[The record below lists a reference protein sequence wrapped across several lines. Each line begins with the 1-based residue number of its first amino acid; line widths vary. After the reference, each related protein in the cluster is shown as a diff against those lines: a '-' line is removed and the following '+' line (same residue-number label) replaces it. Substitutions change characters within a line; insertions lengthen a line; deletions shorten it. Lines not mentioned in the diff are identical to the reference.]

1 MLPGGVFNTRY
12 DSDLAIL
19 RTKTHWLL
27 LAIGLVVAFT
37 VPLFADDY
45 WLGLLIDLG
54 IAVVAVLGLHI
65 LSGLCGLI
73 SIAQAAFVGVG
84 AYTVA
89 ILATQVGLNSW
100 LCLPICALSAGLV
113 GLFFGLP
120 CFRLKGFYLVISTL
134 AAHFVIIWC
143 FEHFEGVTGGFGGLH
158 LDPLSLGP
166 IDLRSRSAFYLLT
179 VAVVVLATFLVK
191 NIQRTA
197 AGRAFVAI
205 RDNEL
210 AAEVSGIPVF
220 RYKMLAFFIGCLFAG
235 VAGWLWAYYQRSV
248 APSHFQLIDS
258 IWYIGMLIVGGWGTT
273 TGVFFGAISL
283 SFLDVLLKDYINPAL
298 VKSLPP
304 DWAGQIS
311 VSTGLIL
318 FGGIIIAF
326 MILEPRGLYYRWERL
341 KSYYRLHPYS
351 HIPVP
356 VKEDEEKEGEM
367 DDSLG

>member
-1 MLPGGVFNTRY
+1 VLPGGVFNTAY
-12 DSDLAIL
+12 QSDLAIL
-19 RTKTHWLL
+19 RTKTHWVL
-27 LAIGLVVAFT
+27 LAIGLVLVFAI
-37 VPLFADDY
+37 PAFADDY

-54 IAVVAVLGLHI
+54 IAIVAVLGLHI
-65 LSGLCGLI
+65 LSGLCGLL

-89 ILATQVGLNSW
+89 ILTTQAGLNAW
-100 LCLPICALSAGLV
+100 LCLPISALSAGLV

-143 FEHFEGVTGGFGGLH
+143 FEHFDSITGGFGGLQ
-158 LDPLSLGP
+158 LDPLRLGP
-166 IDLRSRSAFYLLT
+166 IDLRSRSAFYFLT
-179 VAVVVLATFLVK
+179 MAVVVIATFLAK
-191 NIQRTA
+191 NLQRTPT
-197 AGRAFVAI
+197 GRAFVAI

-235 VAGWLWAYYQRSV
+235 VAGWLWAYFQRSV

-283 SFLDVLLKDYINPAL
+283 SFLDVLLKDYINPFL
-298 VKSLPP
+298 VDRLPS
-304 DWAGQIS
+304 DWASQIS
-311 VSTGLIL
+311 ISTSLIL

-326 MILEPRGLYYRWERL
+326 MILEPRGLYYRWEKL
-341 KSYYRLHPYS
+341 KAYYRLHPYS
-351 HIPVP
+351 HVPVP
-356 VKEDEEKEGEM
+356 VKDEEEEGEM
-367 DDSLG
+367 DDSRA

>member
-1 MLPGGVFNTRY
+1 MLPGGVFNTAY
-12 DSDLAIL
+12 QSDLAIL
-19 RTKTHWLL
+19 RTRTHWVL
-27 LAIGLVVAFT
+27 LAIGLVIVFT

-54 IAVVAVLGLHI
+54 IAIVAVLGLHI

-89 ILATQVGLNSW
+89 ILTTQVGLNSW

-158 LDPLSLGP
+158 LDPLELGP

-179 VAVVVLATFLVK
+179 MTVVVLATFLVK

-220 RYKMLAFFIGCLFAG
+220 RYKMLAFFIGCFYAG
-235 VAGWLWAYYQRSV
+235 IAGWLWAHYLRTIQPELFTFALSLQ
-248 APSHFQLIDS
+248 FL
-258 IWYIGMLIVGGWGTT
+258 GMIIVGGMGSTS
-273 TGVFFGAISL
+273 GAVMVAVAIMLVDKAGPYLSEAVQNAFPSLKYQVSSGLQLVLFAVVVIFF
-283 SFLDVLLKDYINPAL
+283 LLIEPK
-298 VKSLPP
+298 
-304 DWAGQIS
+304 
-311 VSTGLIL
+311 GLYHR
-318 FGGIIIAF
+318 
-326 MILEPRGLYYRWERL
+326 LERIKLYYRL
-341 KSYYRLHPYS
+341 NPFAY
-351 HIPVP
+351 
-356 VKEDEEKEGEM
+356 
-367 DDSLG
+367 